1 MTVINTNI
9 AASITANSMKSNA
22 RVMETAMERLST
34 GKRINSAS
42 DDAAGLA
49 IETRMT
55 SQIRGLQQ
63 ATRSSNDGIAMLQT
77 ADGALAEIGEMF
89 QRMREISV
97 QSGSGTLTTADKSNL
112 NQEFMA
118 LAQEIDRTA
127 TDTTFNNTAILG
139 SAAGEYKIQVGAD
152 ETDVIAFTTKDMQL
166 SASATYQAT
175 VSSIASGAA
184 QSLDGFMASGTFDP
198 DDTGTIEFLDDVIVA
213 IASERASYG
222 ATINRLEYAV
232 DTLSATILNTQAAR
246 SQIVDA
252 DYASETTE
260 LARTQII
267 AQASTAM
274 LSQANQQAQ
283 SVLALLK

>member
-9 AASITANSMKSNA
+9 AASITANSMKTNA
-22 RVMETAMERLST
+22 RAMETSMERLST

-42 DDAAGLA
+42 DDAAGLG
-49 IETRMT
+49 IDTRMT

-63 ATRSSNDGIAMLQT
+63 AARGANDGIALLQT
-77 ADGALAEIGEMF
+77 ADGAAAEISNMF
-89 QRMREISV
+89 QRMRELAV
-97 QSGSGTLTTADKSNL
+97 QAQSGTLAADDLTNL
-112 NQEFMA
+112 NQEFAA
-118 LAQEIDRTA
+118 LANEIDRVA
-127 TDTTFNNTAILG
+127 TDTTFNNKAIIG
-139 SAAGEYKIQVGAD
+139 GAAGAIKISVGAD
-152 ETDVIAFTTKDMQL
+152 ETDVITFTTKSLEL
-166 SASATYQAT
+166 ST
-175 VSSIASGAA
+175 
-184 QSLDGFMASGTFDP
+184 
-198 DDTGTIEFLDDVIVA
+198 TGVYTIDLDDMMTASTGDDAETAGVIGHLDDA
-213 IASERASYG
+213 IKGIAAERASYG

-232 DTLSATILNTQAAR
+232 DTLNATILNTQAAR

-252 DYASETTE
+252 DYAAETTE

>member
-1 MTVINTNI
+1 MTVINTNV
-9 AASITANSMKSNA
+9 AASITANSMKTNA
-22 RVMETAMERLST
+22 RAMETSMERLST

-63 ATRSSNDGIAMLQT
+63 GARGANDGIALLQT
-77 ADGALAEIGEMF
+77 ADGAATEISDML
-89 QRMREISV
+89 QRMRELAV
-97 QSGSGTLTTADKSNL
+97 QSRVGTMHADDISNL
-112 NQEFMA
+112 DQEYTQLA
-118 LAQEIDRTA
+118 LEIDRVA
-127 TDTTFNNTAILG
+127 TDTTFNNKAIIG
-139 SAAGEYKIQVGAD
+139 GGAGQIDISVGAD
-152 ETDVIAFTTKDMQL
+152 EADVISFTTL
-166 SASATYQAT
+166 SLELSTTGVYG
-175 VSSIASGAA
+175 V
-184 QSLDGFMASGTFDP
+184 SLDAMMAAGGALDVNENGVIAKL
-198 DDTGTIEFLDDVIVA
+198 DTA
-213 IASERASYG
+213 IKGIATQRAAYG

-232 DTLSATILNTQAAR
+232 DTINATVLNTQAAR

-252 DYASETTE
+252 DYAAETTE

-267 AQASTAM
+267 SQASTAM

>member
-9 AASITANSMKSNA
+9 AATITANSMKTNA
-22 RVMETAMERLST
+22 RAMETSMERLST

-63 ATRSSNDGIAMLQT
+63 AARGANDGIALLQT
-77 ADGALAEIGEMF
+77 ADGAAAEISNMF
-89 QRMREISV
+89 QRMRELAV
-97 QSGSGTLTTADKSNL
+97 QAQSGTLAADDLTNL
-112 NQEFMA
+112 NQEFAA
-118 LAQEIDRTA
+118 LANEIDRVA
-127 TDTTFNNTAILG
+127 TDTTFNNKAIIG
-139 SAAGEYKIQVGAD
+139 GAAGAIKISVGAD
-152 ETDVIAFTTKDMQL
+152 ETDVITFTTKSLEL
-166 SASATYQAT
+166 ST
-175 VSSIASGAA
+175 
-184 QSLDGFMASGTFDP
+184 
-198 DDTGTIEFLDDVIVA
+198 TGVYTIDLDDMMTASTGDDAETAGVIGHLDDA
-213 IASERASYG
+213 IKGIAAERASYG

-232 DTLSATILNTQAAR
+232 DTLNATILNTQAAR

-252 DYASETTE
+252 DYAAETTE

-267 AQASTAM
+267 SQASTAM
-274 LSQANQQAQ
+274 LSQANQAAQ

>member
-1 MTVINTNI
+1 MTVINTNV
-9 AASITANSMKSNA
+9 AASITANSMKTNA
-22 RVMETAMERLST
+22 RAMETSMERLST

-63 ATRSSNDGIAMLQT
+63 GARGANDGIALLQT
-77 ADGALAEIGEMF
+77 ADGAATEISDML
-89 QRMREISV
+89 QRMRELAV
-97 QSGSGTLTTADKSNL
+97 QSRVGTMHADDISNL
-112 NQEFMA
+112 DQEYTQLA
-118 LAQEIDRTA
+118 LEIDRVA
-127 TDTTFNNTAILG
+127 TDTTFNNKAIIG
-139 SAAGEYKIQVGAD
+139 GGAGQIDISVGAD
-152 ETDVIAFTTKDMQL
+152 EADVISFTTL
-166 SASATYQAT
+166 SLELSTTGVYG
-175 VSSIASGAA
+175 V
-184 QSLDGFMASGTFDP
+184 SLDAMMTAGGALDVNENGVIAKL
-198 DDTGTIEFLDDVIVA
+198 DTA
-213 IASERASYG
+213 IKGIATQRAAYG

-232 DTLSATILNTQAAR
+232 DTINATVLNTQAAR

-267 AQASTAM
+267 SQASTAM
-274 LSQANQQAQ
+274 LSQANQAAQ

>member
-1 MTVINTNI
+1 MAVINTNI
-9 AASITANSMKSNA
+9 AATVTANSMKTNA
-22 RVMETAMERLST
+22 RAMETSMERLST

-63 ATRSSNDGIAMLQT
+63 AARGANDGIALLQT
-77 ADGALAEIGEMF
+77 ADGAAAEISNMF
-89 QRMREISV
+89 QRMRELAV
-97 QSGSGTLTTADKSNL
+97 QAQSGTLAADDLTNL
-112 NQEFMA
+112 NQEFAA
-118 LAQEIDRTA
+118 LANEIDRVA
-127 TDTTFNNTAILG
+127 TDTTFNNKAIIG
-139 SAAGEYKIQVGAD
+139 GDAGAIKIMVGAD
-152 ETDVIAFTTKDMQL
+152 EADGVTFTTKSLELNTTAVYTIDLDNMM
-166 SASATYQAT
+166 
-175 VSSIASGAA
+175 AA
-184 QSLDGFMASGTFDP
+184 GTA
-198 DDTGTIEFLDDVIVA
+198 DDAETAGVIGHLDDA
-213 IASERASYG
+213 IKGIAAERASYG

-232 DTLSATILNTQAAR
+232 DTLNATILNTQAAR

-252 DYASETTE
+252 DYAAETTE

>member
-1 MTVINTNI
+1 MTVINTNV
-9 AASITANSMKSNA
+9 AASITANSMKTNA
-22 RVMETAMERLST
+22 RAMETSMERLST

-63 ATRSSNDGIAMLQT
+63 GARGANDGIALLQT
-77 ADGALAEIGEMF
+77 ADGAATEISDML
-89 QRMREISV
+89 QRMRELAV
-97 QSGSGTLTTADKSNL
+97 QSRLGTMHADDISNL
-112 NQEFMA
+112 DQEYTQLA
-118 LAQEIDRTA
+118 LEIDRVA
-127 TDTTFNNTAILG
+127 TDTTFNNKAIIG
-139 SAAGEYKIQVGAD
+139 GGAGQIDISVGAD
-152 ETDVIAFTTKDMQL
+152 EADVISFTTL
-166 SASATYQAT
+166 SLELSTTGVYGETLDAMMAAGGALDVNENGVIAKLDTAIKGIATQR
-175 VSSIASGAA
+175 AA
-184 QSLDGFMASGTFDP
+184 
-198 DDTGTIEFLDDVIVA
+198 
-213 IASERASYG
+213 YG

-232 DTLSATILNTQAAR
+232 DTINATVLNTQAAR

-252 DYASETTE
+252 DYAAETTE

-267 AQASTAM
+267 SQASTAM

>member
-1 MTVINTNI
+1 MAVINTNI
-9 AASITANSMKSNA
+9 AATVTANSMKTNA
-22 RVMETAMERLST
+22 RAMETSMERLST

-63 ATRSSNDGIAMLQT
+63 AARGANDGIALLQT
-77 ADGALAEIGEMF
+77 ADGAVAEMGNMF
-89 QRMREISV
+89 QRMRELSV
-97 QSGSGTLTTADKSNL
+97 QAQSGTLHADDVTNL
-112 NQEFMA
+112 NAEFIA
-118 LAQEIDRTA
+118 LATEIDRIA
-127 TDTTFNNTAILG
+127 TDTTFNNKAILATG
-139 SAAGEYKIQVGAD
+139 TAGAIKINVGAD
-152 ETDVIAFTTKDMQL
+152 ETDVVTFTTKVMEL
-166 SASATYQAT
+166 SNAT
-175 VSSIASGAA
+175 VYGA
-184 QSLDGFMASGTFDP
+184 SLDGTFTSGNTD
-198 DDTGTIEFLDDVIVA
+198 DVEDTGVIAKLDVA
-213 IASERASYG
+213 IKGIAAERASYG

-232 DTLSATILNTQAAR
+232 DTLNATILNTQAAR

-252 DYASETTE
+252 DYAAETTE

>member
-1 MTVINTNI
+1 MTVINTNV
-9 AASITANSMKSNA
+9 AASITANSMKTNA
-22 RVMETAMERLST
+22 RAMETSMERLST

-63 ATRSSNDGIAMLQT
+63 GARGANDGIALLQT
-77 ADGALAEIGEMF
+77 ADGAATEISDML
-89 QRMREISV
+89 QRMRELAV
-97 QSGSGTLTTADKSNL
+97 QSRLGTMHADDISNL
-112 NQEFMA
+112 DQEYTQLA
-118 LAQEIDRTA
+118 LEIDRVA
-127 TDTTFNNTAILG
+127 TDTTFNNKAIIG
-139 SAAGEYKIQVGAD
+139 GGAGQIDISVGAD
-152 ETDVIAFTTKDMQL
+152 EADVISFTTL
-166 SASATYQAT
+166 SLELSTTGVYGETLDAMMAAGGALDVNENGVIAKLDTAIKGIATQR
-175 VSSIASGAA
+175 AA
-184 QSLDGFMASGTFDP
+184 
-198 DDTGTIEFLDDVIVA
+198 
-213 IASERASYG
+213 YG

-232 DTLSATILNTQAAR
+232 DTLGATVLNTQAAR

-267 AQASTAM
+267 SQASTAM
-274 LSQANQQAQ
+274 LSQANQAAQ

>member
-9 AASITANSMKSNA
+9 AASITANSMKTNA
-22 RVMETAMERLST
+22 RAMETSMERLST

-63 ATRSSNDGIAMLQT
+63 AARGANDGIALLQT
-77 ADGALAEIGEMF
+77 ADGAVAEMGNMF
-89 QRMREISV
+89 QRMRELSV
-97 QSGSGTLTTADKSNL
+97 QAQSGTLHADDVTNL
-112 NQEFMA
+112 NAEFIA
-118 LAQEIDRTA
+118 LATEIDRIA
-127 TDTTFNNTAILG
+127 TDTTFNNKAILATG
-139 SAAGEYKIQVGAD
+139 TAGAIKINVGAD
-152 ETDVIAFTTKDMQL
+152 ETDVVTFTTKVMEL
-166 SASATYQAT
+166 SNAT
-175 VSSIASGAA
+175 VYGA
-184 QSLDGFMASGTFDP
+184 SLDGTFTSGNTD
-198 DDTGTIEFLDDVIVA
+198 DVEDTGVIAKLDVA
-213 IASERASYG
+213 IKGIAAERASYG

-232 DTLSATILNTQAAR
+232 DTLNATILNTQAAR

-252 DYASETTE
+252 DYAAETTE

-267 AQASTAM
+267 SQASTAM
-274 LSQANQQAQ
+274 LSQANQAAQ

>member
-42 DDAAGLA
+42 DDAAGLG

-118 LAQEIDRTA
+118 LAKEIDRTA

-139 SAAGEYKIQVGAD
+139 SAVSYDIQVGAD
-152 ETDVIAFTTKDMQL
+152 ETDVITFTTKDMQL
-166 SASATYQAT
+166 NATATYNAT
-175 VSSIASGAA
+175 VSSINSGAA
-184 QSLDGFMASGTFDP
+184 QDLDGFMTDSALNP

-232 DTLSATILNTQAAR
+232 DTLGAAVLNTQAAR

>member
-97 QSGSGTLTTADKSNL
+97 QSGSGTLTDADKSNL

-127 TDTTFNNTAILG
+127 TDTTFNNTAILS
-139 SAAGEYKIQVGAD
+139 SATAYKIQVGAD
-152 ETDVIAFTTKDMQL
+152 ETDVITFTTKDMQL
-166 SASATYQAT
+166 NATATYNAT
-175 VSSIASGAA
+175 VSSINSGAA
-184 QSLDGFMASGTFDP
+184 QDLDGFMTDSALNP

-232 DTLSATILNTQAAR
+232 DTLGAAVLNTQAAR

>member
-1 MTVINTNI
+1 MAVINTNI
-9 AASITANSMKSNA
+9 AATVTANSMKTNA
-22 RVMETAMERLST
+22 RAMETSMERLST

-63 ATRSSNDGIAMLQT
+63 AARGANDGIALLQT
-77 ADGALAEIGEMF
+77 ADGAVAEMGNMF
-89 QRMREISV
+89 QRMRELSV
-97 QSGSGTLTTADKSNL
+97 QAQSGTLHADDVTNL
-112 NQEFMA
+112 NAEFIA
-118 LAQEIDRTA
+118 LATEIDRIA
-127 TDTTFNNTAILG
+127 TDTTFNNKAILATG
-139 SAAGEYKIQVGAD
+139 TAGAIKINVGAD
-152 ETDVIAFTTKDMQL
+152 ETDVVTFTTKVMEL
-166 SASATYQAT
+166 SNAT
-175 VSSIASGAA
+175 VYGA
-184 QSLDGFMASGTFDP
+184 SLDGTFTSGNTD
-198 DDTGTIEFLDDVIVA
+198 DVEDTGVIAKLDAA
-213 IASERASYG
+213 IKGIAAERASYG

-232 DTLSATILNTQAAR
+232 DTLNATILNTQAAR

-252 DYASETTE
+252 DYAAETTE